1 MATQPDEKDLAN
13 QLFGGAPTQ
22 SMGAL
27 GALKEAFLTVAP
39 GLSDFVPEVKAELK
53 QMGSHGAHELAAAL
67 FNGSGFVM
75 YPRGGKD
82 DHGIHGPASSQE
94 QVQDHHGIQP
104 ESPTQEHERGGR
116 SM

>member
-1 MATQPDEKDLAN
+1 MTPNERELSQ
-13 QLFGGAPTQ
+13 QLFGGQQQ

-27 GALKEAFLTVAP
+27 GAIKEAFLTIAP
-39 GLSDFVPEVKAELK
+39 GLRDAAQEIRTELK

-67 FNGSGFVM
+67 FNGNAFVM

-82 DHGIHGPASSQE
+82 DQPAHEQGQDGHGMQHEAPDQ
-94 QVQDHHGIQP
+94 HL
-104 ESPTQEHERGGR
+104 ERGGR